1 MYTRSAPS
9 AKRSKLDENTG
20 CSPVSVFFA
29 SLERLHFIGRKEPSN
44 WGVSSKIRDGFI
56 RILSLRTA
64 MADSSI
70 ISLKLGIRV
79 KLGANWIIWFEG
91 HIVELGGDDLGYAFV
106 GIAGLEASC

>member
-1 MYTRSAPS
+1 
-9 AKRSKLDENTG
+9 
-20 CSPVSVFFA
+20 
-29 SLERLHFIGRKEPSN
+29 
-44 WGVSSKIRDGFI
+44 
-56 RILSLRTA
+56 